1 MPLHEEKGCDADAEE
16 ADRCRDHQRH
26 LQRGQV
32 TTRRRGAPRRRRR
45 RTGNGTRLGRS
56 IFRLHRR
63 LQIHVAEV
71 VRVATLS
78 EPDAGNGQNGGGGSG
93 EKKEVPGLPGRVKGG
108 PGDTDG

>member
-1 MPLHEEKGCDADAEE
+1 MPRPPASSPAWSSNDAA
-16 ADRCRDHQRH
+16 AWR
-26 LQRGQV
+26 
-32 TTRRRGAPRRRRR
+32 PRRRRR